1 MSEEKRQLSEKKL
14 KFPLLKGADSL
25 ENLLA
30 ELAGGDLELL
40 KTMQHGE
47 PHTRNSGIIKHQ
59 SEVIDKHSDGGIQI
73 LDGNNSLHRSVNQ
86 KEQSYEKDT
95 YIGGDLIKEDTSNY
109 HLSAKPGRHNRGLKS
124 LQYPDLYV
132 ADGHGS
138 EGGVKSPIR
147 YKWNSTHQMSHS
159 VGSYEGETN
168 N

>member
-73 LDGNNSLHRSVNQ
+73 LDGNNSLHRSVN
-86 KEQSYEKDT
+86 
-95 YIGGDLIKEDTSNY
+95 
-109 HLSAKPGRHNRGLKS
+109 
-124 LQYPDLYV
+124 
-132 ADGHGS
+132 
-138 EGGVKSPIR
+138 
-147 YKWNSTHQMSHS
+147 
-159 VGSYEGETN
+159 
-168 N
+168 